1 MDAMQLGD
9 KIELI
14 NFHEFERDK
23 LIVIRKIVGNF
34 VKNLQEKYSDFEKLS
49 LAFDSVHDSKSEI
62 KGGLK
67 IGGKDYHSEV
77 VNFNIFFAINLVLE
91 KLEGEIR

>member
-1 MDAMQLGD
+1 MEAMQLGD
-9 KIELI
+9 KIKLV
-14 NFHEFERDK
+14 NFHTLDKDK

-34 VKNLQEKYSDFEKLS
+34 VKNLQERYPDFEKLD
-49 LAFDSVHDSKSEI
+49 LVLNAVHESKSEI

-67 IGGKDYHSEV
+67 IGGKDYHSDV
-77 VNFNIFFAINLVLE
+77 TDFNLFFAINSVLS